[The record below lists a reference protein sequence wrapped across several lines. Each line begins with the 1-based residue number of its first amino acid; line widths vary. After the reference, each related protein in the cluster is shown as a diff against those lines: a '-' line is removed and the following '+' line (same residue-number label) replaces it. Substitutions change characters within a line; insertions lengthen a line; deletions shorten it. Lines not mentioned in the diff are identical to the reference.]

1 MAIKA
6 ISYAASDIGKHRSSN
21 QDSGYAGYQLYFVA
35 DGMGGHAGGDI
46 ASAITSQ
53 RVALTDSKY
62 DTVEEAIDTLK
73 RGVLEANE
81 MLNATVQEHP
91 ELAGMGTTF
100 SGLLLHGNQ
109 IITAH
114 IGDSRIYLVRD
125 GEMKQVTVDHTFVQ
139 KLVDMGRI
147 TAEEALVHPRR
158 SVLMRVLGDVEG
170 EPELDIAIF
179 EAQPGDRW
187 MVCSDGLSGVV
198 PEDVMARILA
208 SKVPTE
214 EAAELLVGEAL
225 EFGAPD
231 NVTVVVT
238 DIVRP
243 AVKIDFEPGA
253 HFVGSAEHEVV
264 IEERRGGKILRLF
277 NPKSLLELLQTPEDP
292 SAYAPESEELLEKI
306 LLETRRKIRW
316 RTTRIIASWFLLAGA
331 IVGMGYLAYEY
342 TQTRYYVASY
352 DGQVTIFQ
360 GIREQLGPLKFS
372 SPYRVSD
379 IGVEELTS
387 FQQNLI
393 ERSISA
399 ESLEDAERILEQLRD
414 SVDE

>member
-1 MAIKA
+1 MAIKT

-62 DTVEEAIDTLK
+62 DSIEEAIDTLK
-73 RGVLEANE
+73 RGILEANE

-100 SGLLLHGNQ
+100 SGMLLHGNQ
-109 IITAH
+109 IVTAH

-125 GEMKQVTVDHTFVQ
+125 GEMKQLTVDHTFVQ

-170 EPELDIAIF
+170 EPEIDVAIY
-179 EAQPGDRW
+179 EAMPGDRW
-187 MVCSDGLSGVV
+187 LLCSDGLSGVV
-198 PEDVMARILA
+198 PEEVMARILT

-231 NVTVVVT
+231 NVTVVIT
-238 DIVRP
+238 DVVRP
-243 AVKIDFEPGA
+243 AVKVDFEPGA
-253 HFVGSAEHEVV
+253 HFVGSAQHEVV

-292 SAYAPESEELLEKI
+292 SEYAPESEELLEKI
-306 LLETRRKIRW
+306 LLETRKKIRW
-316 RTTRIIASWFLLAGA
+316 RTTRIIASWFLLAGVIA
-331 IVGMGYLAYEY
+331 GMGYVAYEY
-342 TQTRYYVASY
+342 TQTRYYVAEY

-372 SPYRVSD
+372 NPYRVSD
-379 IGVEELTS
+379 ISVDDLSS
-387 FQQNLI
+387 FQQTLI

-399 ESLEDAERILEQLRD
+399 ESLEDAERILQQLKE
-414 SVDE
+414 SINE